1 MKKIWTKGR
10 INICKGKM
18 MEVEILNSEQ
28 KADIFCLG
36 VITGINLYQQKV
48 IAAQQHNKALRINGE
63 LYYVQS
69 ARERLQDM
77 IDKFCR

>member
-18 MEVEILNSEQ
+18 MEVEIMNSEQ
-28 KADIFCLG
+28 EVNNFCLG
-36 VITGINLYQQKV
+36 VIVGITLYQQKI

-63 LYYVQS
+63 LYYVQD

-77 IDKFCR
+77 MDKFCR

>member
-1 MKKIWTKGR
+1 
-10 INICKGKM
+10 

-28 KADIFCLG
+28 EVNNFCLG

-63 LYYVQS
+63 LY
-69 ARERLQDM
+69 M
-77 IDKFCR
+77 

>member
-1 MKKIWTKGR
+1 
-10 INICKGKM
+10 M

-77 IDKFCR
+77 MDKICR

>member
-77 IDKFCR
+77 VDKICR

>member
-1 MKKIWTKGR
+1 
-10 INICKGKM
+10 

-28 KADIFCLG
+28 EVNTFCLG
-36 VITGINLYQQKV
+36 VIVGITLYQQKV

-63 LYYVQS
+63 LYYVQD
-69 ARERLQDM
+69 AKERLQDM

>member
-1 MKKIWTKGR
+1 
-10 INICKGKM
+10 

-28 KADIFCLG
+28 KADTFCLG
-36 VITGINLYQQKV
+36 MIVGINLYQQKV
-48 IAAQQHNKALRINGE
+48 IVAQKYNKALRINGE

-77 IDKFCR
+77 MDKICR

>member
-77 IDKFCR
+77 MDKICR

>member
-18 MEVEILNSEQ
+18 MEVEIMNSEQ
-28 KADIFCLG
+28 EVNNFCLG
-36 VITGINLYQQKV
+36 VIVGITLYQQKV

-63 LYYVQS
+63 LYYVQD

-77 IDKFCR
+77 MDKFCR

>member
-1 MKKIWTKGR
+1 
-10 INICKGKM
+10 M
-18 MEVEILNSEQ
+18 MEVEIMNSEQ
-28 KADIFCLG
+28 EVNTFCLG
-36 VITGINLYQQKV
+36 VIVGINLYQQKV